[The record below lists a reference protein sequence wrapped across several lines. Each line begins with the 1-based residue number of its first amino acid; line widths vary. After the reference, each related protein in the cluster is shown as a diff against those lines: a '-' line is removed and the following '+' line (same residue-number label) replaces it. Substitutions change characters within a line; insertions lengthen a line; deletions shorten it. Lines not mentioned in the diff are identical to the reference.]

1 MRLNYIDNIDCLE
14 GLKEI
19 PDNSVDLVVTDPP
32 YSSGGAFAGDRKS
45 KTSTK
50 YTRTEY
56 NGASKLPDFTG
67 DNMDQL
73 GFMEFT
79 RQVFAKCREK
89 TKPEGIIACF
99 IDWRNLP
106 ALCSSLQAAG
116 WVWRGIAV
124 WHKPG
129 ARPTMGRYRNEIE
142 YIVWGSNGPMPFERG
157 VGCLPGYY
165 KYSTVPTK
173 NRQHQTEKPRQLI
186 EDLLEIV
193 PKGAV
198 VLDPF
203 MGSGTTAVACLRTG
217 RNYIGFELDEKYHA
231 IAMERIAAE
240 TQAAAAVEAEYVT
253 DPVTSEKFE
262 QLRIDDEDE
271 EDWMA

>member
-19 PDNSVDLVVTDPP
+19 PDNSVDLVITDPP
-32 YSSGGAFAGDRKS
+32 YSSGGAFSGDRKS
-45 KTSTK
+45 RTATK
-50 YTRTEY
+50 YTAT
-56 NGASKLPDFTG
+56 NFDGASALPDFSG

-89 TKPEGIIACF
+89 TKPEGIVCAF

-106 ALCSSLQAAG
+106 ALCNSLQAAG

-124 WHKPG
+124 WNKPNG
-129 ARPTMGRYRNEIE
+129 RPQKGRFRNEFE
-142 YIVWGSNGPMPFERG
+142 FVVWGANGPMPFDRG

-165 KYSTVPTK
+165 RYANVAAKD
-173 NRQHQTEKPRQLI
+173 RQHQTEKPLQLI

-193 PKGAV
+193 PKGAT

-203 MGSGTTAVACLRTG
+203 MGSGTTAVAALRTG
-217 RNYIGFELDEKYHA
+217 RNFIGFELGKEYHA
-231 IAMERIAAE
+231 IATERVAKEMMDQMDQAADLE
-240 TQAAAAVEAEYVT
+240 AAAAVE
-253 DPVTSEKFE
+253 
-262 QLRIDDEDE
+262 DDG
-271 EDWMA
+271 EDWLT

>member
-14 GLKEI
+14 GLREI

-32 YSSGGAFAGDRKS
+32 YSSGGAFSGDRRS
-45 KTSTK
+45 RTATK
-50 YTRTEY
+50 YTATYYE
-56 NGASKLPDFTG
+56 GAAQLPDFSG
-67 DNMDQL
+67 DNMDQR

-89 TKPEGIIACF
+89 TKPEGVIACF

-106 ALCSSLQAAG
+106 ALCDSLQAAG

-124 WHKPG
+124 WNKPNG
-129 ARPTMGRYRNEIE
+129 RPQKGRFRNEFE
-142 YIVWGSNGPMPFERG
+142 FIVWGRNGPMPFDRG

-165 KYSTVPTK
+165 RYPNVASKD
-173 NRQHQTEKPRQLI
+173 RQHQTEKPLQLI

-193 PKGAV
+193 PKGAT

-203 MGSGTTAVACLRTG
+203 MGSGTTAVACVRTG
-217 RNYIGFELDEKYHA
+217 RNYIGFELGKEYHE
-231 IAMERIAAE
+231 IALQRIAAE
-240 TQAAAAVEAEYVT
+240 TPVEVTAAAEGT
-253 DPVTSEKFE
+253 
-262 QLRIDDEDE
+262 E
-271 EDWMA
+271 EDWLA